1 MNVGNLTNILYQ
13 RSRTAER
20 KLISTTVALNNLSS
34 QIEAINQTSNNL
46 EDKYNEMSNDIKYI
60 INNFFKNKL
69 INDKYKN
76 NCRHADEINPL
87 LKIIKGKTENIRAP
101 NRDILSSKKF

>member
-1 MNVGNLTNILYQ
+1 MTKNSPLKINVRALTRTKRIKFFLFNELLNIL
-13 RSRTAER
+13 
-20 KLISTTVALNNLSS
+20 
-34 QIEAINQTSNNL
+34 
-46 EDKYNEMSNDIKYI
+46 
-60 INNFFKNKL
+60 KNKL

>member
-1 MNVGNLTNILYQ
+1 MTKNSPLKINVRALTRTKRIKFFLFNELLNI
-13 RSRTAER
+13 
-20 KLISTTVALNNLSS
+20 
-34 QIEAINQTSNNL
+34 
-46 EDKYNEMSNDIKYI
+46 
-60 INNFFKNKL
+60 FKNKL